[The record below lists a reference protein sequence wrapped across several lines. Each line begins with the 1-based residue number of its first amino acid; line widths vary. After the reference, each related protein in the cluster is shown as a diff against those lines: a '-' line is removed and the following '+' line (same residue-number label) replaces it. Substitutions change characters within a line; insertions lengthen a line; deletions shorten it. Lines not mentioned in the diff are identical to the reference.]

1 MKFNVAFGLAAALF
15 MAPNAVA
22 WNLPG
27 FGNNKDATP
36 TSQFPSG
43 SQPTGSFTS
52 GSAGGDGFG
61 GHGGHGGHGH
71 GSGHPSGRPGPR
83 PSGGAIP
90 SGGFGGGRGGPFPSG
105 GPQPTGGFGGGDGS
119 GSGGSFPSGS
129 PQPSGGFGGGSP
141 SSFVTVPAGPTPTAE
156 PNSQGEDP
164 QRAHARQ
171 FRAVLA

>member
-43 SQPTGSFTS
+43 SQSTGTFTS
-52 GSAGGDGFG
+52 GSAGGDGY
-61 GHGGHGGHGH
+61 GGHGGHGH

-83 PSGGAIP
+83 PSGSDNP
-90 SGGFGGGRGGPFPSG
+90 SGGFGGGRGGPSPSG
-105 GPQPTGGFGGGDGS
+105 GPQPT
-119 GSGGSFPSGS
+119 
-129 PQPSGGFGGGSP
+129 GGFGGGSP
-141 SSFVTVPAGPTPTAE
+141 SSFVTVPAGPTPNAE
-156 PNSQGEDP
+156 PNSQGEDA
-164 QRAHARQ
+164 QRVHARQ
-171 FRAVLA
+171 FPAVLA